1 MRLSNKLG
9 VSVGQG
15 VFAASWGSEC
25 WQTTLPSGPTIEGIR
40 TAAAE
45 LRRRIGSTRRVSLAV
60 AILPPLARM
69 RRIELPRMSEADRR
83 LAVTTNVGR
92 YFFGVGDSPVCGT
105 VAIRGKRG
113 AAQGPVLVF
122 SVSAGLIEQI
132 TIGLESEGLHVD
144 RIVPAQAAWACW
156 ALRQSKASR
165 LRATTVGVYF
175 AGEPTM
181 LELEHGALSRVRRLR
196 ATVNFPPTT
205 PERRWQVIGG
215 ADANKSA
222 PVVAAAAAGLTKRFE
237 IVPDS
242 VRRARLARERRIAA
256 LLVVYASI
264 ALVGAA
270 VAFRWRLERQLSDI
284 EARRSALQSRV
295 SRAVTSRDS
304 LQRILERLA
313 AVAELERSAGR
324 WSAVLS
330 RIALTLP
337 EDALLSSIRAE
348 ADSLALDGQSS
359 DASRVVSALRRTP
372 GVKTARVTA
381 PIVRES
387 SVDQPSM
394 ERWHLELRVDH
405 RAAVGGR

>member
-1 MRLSNKLG
+1 
-9 VSVGQG
+9 
-15 VFAASWGSEC
+15 
-25 WQTTLPSGPTIEGIR
+25 
-40 TAAAE
+40 

-60 AILPPLARM
+60 ALLPPLARM

-92 YFFGVGDSPVCGT
+92 YFFGLGDSPVCGA

-113 AAQGPVLVF
+113 AAQRPVLVF

-132 TIGLESEGLHVD
+132 TIGLESGGLSVD

-156 ALRQSKASR
+156 ALRQSPASR

-175 AGEPTM
+175 TGEPTI
-181 LELEHGALSRVRRLR
+181 LQLEHGALSRVRRLR
-196 ATVNFPPTT
+196 ATDNFPPTA
-205 PERRWQVIGG
+205 PGRRWQVIGE
-215 ADANKSA
+215 ADADESA
-222 PVVAAAAAGLTKRFE
+222 PVVAAASAGLTKHFE

-242 VRRARLARERRIAA
+242 VLRARLARERRIAA
-256 LLVVYASI
+256 LLAAYAFI

-270 VAFRWRLERQLSDI
+270 VAFRWRLERNLSAVA
-284 EARRSALQSRV
+284 ARRSSLQSHV
-295 SRAVTSRDS
+295 SRAVASRDS

-313 AVAELERSAGR
+313 AVAELERSAAR

-337 EDALLSSIRAE
+337 EDAVLSSIRAD

-372 GVKTARVTA
+372 GVKTATVTA

-387 SVDQPSM
+387 SVDQTSM
-394 ERWHLELRVDH
+394 ERWHLELRVNH
-405 RAAVGGR
+405 RAAVAER